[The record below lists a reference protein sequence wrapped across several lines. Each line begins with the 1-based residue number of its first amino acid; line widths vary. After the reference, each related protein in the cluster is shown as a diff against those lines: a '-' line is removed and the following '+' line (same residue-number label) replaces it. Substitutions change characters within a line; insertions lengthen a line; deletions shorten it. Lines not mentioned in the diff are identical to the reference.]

1 MSDEARKPDDP
12 AKPESTQPHKPR
24 ISAAPPPVNK
34 MPLIAAA
41 VALIALAGVFA
52 IFKVHKDGQTGV
64 IEPASPAK
72 PPAAKAE
79 TGEATAPVAATRTPA
94 AVRTPAAPVAPAATA
109 EPHAEP
115 LVGDVFEG
123 LITGLGSRGDGRLRL
138 EGNTVYITGAK
149 EGETVR
155 YRITQQLDR
164 FWTGELVA
172 ADTPLTQ
179 LLKSDKPA
187 AAEAPTIEPAKD
199 LPAGVLD
206 GVTSTAEQVQVGT
219 VFSVVIT
226 DRDRYNPDK
235 NGFCRIGGF
244 AVIVAD
250 TQPGTERVKI
260 RITER
265 HERRADAVIVAD

>member
-1 MSDEARKPDDP
+1 MSDDTRKQDAPSKTDTTSQQ
-12 AKPESTQPHKPR
+12 KKR
-24 ISAAPPPVNK
+24 VISPPPPANK

-52 IFKVHKDGQTGV
+52 IYKVKQDQTEV
-64 IEPASPAK
+64 IEQPAVTA
-72 PPAAKAE
+72 PAAAG
-79 TGEATAPVAATRTPA
+79 TVAAPTDVSGREAQTAVAATPV
-94 AVRTPAAPVAPAATA
+94 AVRPTVPAVTA
-109 EPHAEP
+109 GPRTEP

-123 LITGLGSRGDGRLRL
+123 RVTGLGSQGDGRLRL
-138 EGNTVYITGAK
+138 EGSTVYVPGTK

-155 YRITQQLDR
+155 YRLVRQFER
-164 FWTGELVA
+164 FWIGEKVA

-179 LLKSDKPA
+179 LAKKDKPAVPA
-187 AAEAPTIEPAKD
+187 AAEIEPATD
-199 LPAGVLD
+199 LPEGVLD
-206 GVTSTAEQVQVGT
+206 GVTSTAEQVQEGT

-226 DRDRYNPDK
+226 DHDRFNPDK

-260 RITER
+260 RITKR
-265 HERRADAVIVAD
+265 HERRADAVVVSD